1 MDRGN
6 KTKNSNNSVTSGAS
20 NEEAASKVAS
30 FWLKLFRSRKHQS
43 AAPPNVSERG
53 VDGGKQPKFR
63 GIADRIL
70 LDIRKNKKHGNHQ
83 QHKHSLQN
91 DESAASGAVTR
102 NRDVMRVSRDAEHAK
117 QAPSAATPQRL
128 EVVKK
133 QLTYTHYRKLTP
145 VKIEFEP
152 FWQVHR
158 KPRTTPPLA
167 RFSSDEDITSSSPVR
182 TTRKRS
188 KATLVRQNAQR
199 SVSCDSLDDIIAS
212 LDDVIRVYSSCPKS
226 PLNKSCTM
234 PDMVENRDVTT
245 SDQVMR
251 EQ

>member
-1 MDRGN
+1 M
-6 KTKNSNNSVTSGAS
+6 TSDAP
-20 NEEAASKVAS
+20 NEEEASKVAS
-30 FWLKLFRSRKHQS
+30 FWLKLFRSRRHQS
-43 AAPPNVSERG
+43 AAPPNVSERS

-70 LDIRKNKKHGNHQ
+70 LDIRKNKKHGNHHHQQQ

-91 DESAASGAVTR
+91 DESAASGGAVAG
-102 NRDVMRVSRDAEHAK
+102 NRDVMRASSRDAQHAK
-117 QAPSAATPQRL
+117 QTPTAASPQRL

-234 PDMVENRDVTT
+234 PDMVENRDITT
-245 SDQVMR
+245 SEQVMR